1 MGPFFLPHLVMVVL
15 RLMVVYAYR
24 NLRAKARDFLLLDSV
39 QTCPPSGLFG
49 LRPSR
54 RPVRGETPEPPQENL
69 AAKAASLP
77 GLSPQSLRGPGSGPA
92 HPNCSPGKQCHGLTA
107 PPLVKLGVF
116 RQRTGGMGPG
126 GPFHYHRL
134 RPPYPHP
141 QLV

>member
-1 MGPFFLPHLVMVVL
+1 MVVL
-15 RLMVVYAYR
+15 SVMVALAYR

-39 QTCPPSGLFG
+39 QTCPSAELFG

-54 RPVRGETPEPPQENL
+54 RTATGSYPEPPPENL

-116 RQRTGGMGPG
+116 RQRTVGMGPG